1 MIPEMLN
8 LLGCS
13 KESFKK
19 LLKIMNYK
27 ITEKGNDVF
36 FRYAP
41 RKNTKKNF
49 DKKPQKESPFGIL
62 KDLSFN

>member
-13 KESFKK
+13 KENFKK
-19 LLKIMNYK
+19 LLKIMNYR
-27 ITEKGNDVF
+27 ITEKDNDVF
-36 FRYAP
+36 FRYVP
-41 RKNTKKNF
+41 KKNIKKNF
-49 DKKPQKESPFGIL
+49 EKKRQKESPFGIL